1 MLAKY
6 LLVVSFLVTVLVEP
20 VVPKNHR
27 LKKDLPLPQEAFYDN
42 PWDQQWDAPE
52 LKFEEDYHLDLQID
66 PQGQFHDGFYGQ
78 HEKESELEDKWAE
91 MKKSR
96 MESLESMTSWADCEE
111 RDTCYSSYELPF
123 AARNCFCDPHCIIYN
138 DCCPDSPALMEG
150 RPAGLPNITSDR
162 VSCQRL
168 ENVDSE
174 AEFYVVTSCP
184 ASYRDEYVRRRC
196 EQADVAF
203 SDLFFKVYVSSE
215 KSEILYRNVYC
226 ALCHGESKRLKFWQ
240 VVRNCPL
247 QSNELLTVEPTLSSF
262 QKLESQLKDSCKL
275 ELVPPA
281 YVLPRKCKSHK
292 SNCPEEWEGNR
303 EAGLCKAGSTS
314 YVYTEKLAYKN
325 KYCATCNGEDE
336 SKLSCKDSLSTAS
349 QFDFAFSEDAAAK
362 PTGLWLVIDLS
373 ESLGHIRTPTHFGH
387 PVRLGNC
394 RETGQV
400 FDPFRKPELCRRV
413 RCDDD
418 GFKYWAGKC
427 IDKVKTSTS
436 SSTTIAFKTGKKSP
450 TKSRTSTL
458 KIAQQT
464 VPDNPPIL
472 EIPESDGKLE
482 IKTAETVSLSTA
494 SSATPTTTTTST
506 TTPVPTT
513 STTPTTTTTE
523 ATTTTT
529 FIPVEILKI
538 YEEGERPE
546 IKNEIVTTTT
556 LSSFGQGRE
565 SIIDSYDVSVKN
577 DELFRPAVTN
587 SHYPAKKSTTD
598 NEEDYHHVFE
608 TPPMRGVR
616 KRKPS
621 TTTPALESVFQ
632 FGHDWLTTRDA
643 RDDGWVLHVNVDE
656 PSTISY
662 DVMDAST
669 PGIKFQNPV
678 TEFSSPKA
686 NHVDPAPKGK
696 YTSVKTKSRGKPSHQ
711 TLDCFEWYA
720 VEDYDHKVNDNDTV
734 FVFSLSRLF
743 EPEEVRHVE
752 ASEPYHKD
760 QNIEVCLR
768 RIEISSDMKPEDSS
782 LVGLNV
788 TALEPLVD
796 LLIMF
801 HYDKPLGLTSL
812 VLTIVALVGLA
823 GTTVGLLS
831 PSFVRKTITIKCI
844 LSLCSAS
851 FIGQCLYLSSSI
863 ISNLEHE
870 EGADSSKIH
879 MNKPAPV
886 SGFCFWNGVLLHYFV
901 LAGAF
906 WMNSFVVAFAR
917 KGGSLERKKSNTEEE
932 LNLNPQ
938 AIKQKGQDGYL
949 YYSLYAWLAPLAIVT
964 VATIVDLTGEG
975 SINSASI
982 RPFYGQYK
990 VPHKL

>member
-1 MLAKY
+1 MSTRY
-6 LLVVSFLVTVLVEP
+6 LIVLSLLIATLVGPATS
-20 VVPKNHR
+20 KNIR
-27 LKKDLPLPQEAFYDN
+27 SKKELSVPQETLYDS
-42 PWDQQWDAPE
+42 PWDQQWDAPK
-52 LKFEEDYHLDLQID
+52 LKFEEDYHLDLQVD
-66 PQGQFHDGFYGQ
+66 PQGQFHDD
-78 HEKESELEDKWAE
+78 KLEDKWAE

-150 RPAGLPNITSDR
+150 RPAGLPNITSDS

-168 ENVDSE
+168 ENVNSE

-240 VVRNCPL
+240 IVRNCPL
-247 QSNELLTVEPTLSSF
+247 QSNEFLTLEPTLSSF

-281 YVLPRKCKSHK
+281 YALPRKCKSHK
-292 SNCPEEWEGNR
+292 ASCPEEWESNR

-314 YVYTEKLAYKN
+314 YVYTEKLTYKN

-336 SKLSCKDSLSTAS
+336 SKLSCKDSRSTAS

-362 PTGLWLVIDLS
+362 PTGLWIVIDLS

-387 PVRLGNC
+387 SVRLGNC

-400 FDPFRKPELCRRV
+400 FDPFRKPELCRRI

-418 GFKYWAGKC
+418 GLKYWAGKC

-436 SSTTIAFKTGKKSP
+436 TSTTIALKTVKKFP
-450 TKSRTSTL
+450 TKSRTSTRKL
-458 KIAQQT
+458 TQET
-464 VPDNPPIL
+464 VPESPPIH
-472 EIPESDGKLE
+472 EIPESDGRFEVKP
-482 IKTAETVSLSTA
+482 IETVSPSAVLSTA
-494 SSATPTTTTTST
+494 TTTST

-513 STTPTTTTTE
+513 PTTTTT
-523 ATTTTT
+523 TTTP
-529 FIPVEILKI
+529 FIPVEVIKI
-538 YEEGERPE
+538 DEDIERPE
-546 IKNEIVTTTT
+546 IKNEIASTTTNT
-556 LSSFGQGRE
+556 LSSFGQGLE
-565 SIIDSYDVSVKN
+565 SIIDSYDVSVEN
-577 DELFRPAVTN
+577 DGLFRPAVTN
-587 SHYPAKKSTTD
+587 PPPSMKSTTD
-598 NEEDYHHVFE
+598 DDEDYQIVFA

-621 TTTPALESVFQ
+621 TPTQPAFESAFQ
-632 FGHDWLTTRDA
+632 FPEDWATTKNA
-643 RDDGWVLHVNVDE
+643 GDDEWNVLRVNLHE
-656 PSTISY
+656 PSSIGY
-662 DVMDAST
+662 EVVDAST
-669 PGIKFQNPV
+669 PSLNFQNPV
-678 TEFSSPKA
+678 TEFSSPKT
-686 NHVDPAPKGK
+686 NHVDPASKGK
-696 YTSVKTKSRGKPSHQ
+696 YTSVKTKNRGRPSHQ

-734 FVFSLSRLF
+734 FVYSLSRLF
-743 EPEEVRHVE
+743 EPEEVRRVE
-752 ASEPYHKD
+752 TYEPYHAD

-768 RIEISSDMKPEDSS
+768 RMEISSDLKPEDSS

-812 VLTIVALVGLA
+812 ILTIVALVGLA
-823 GTTVGLLS
+823 GTIVGLLS
-831 PSFVRKTITIKCI
+831 PSFIRKTLTIKCI

-870 EGADSSKIH
+870 EGADSAKIH
-879 MNKPAPV
+879 MNRPAPL

-906 WMNSFVVAFAR
+906 WVNAFVVAFAR
-917 KGGSLERKKSNTEEE
+917 KGGSLERKKSDTEEE
-932 LNLNPQ
+932 LNLNSQ
-938 AIKQKGQDGYL
+938 AIKQKSQDGYL

-964 VATIVDLTGEG
+964 VAMIVDLTGG
-975 SINSASI
+975 SSINSASI
-982 RPFYGQYK
+982 RPFYGQYQ
-990 VPHKL
+990 VSHKC